1 MEIIDI
7 VYLFFF
13 TIMIFSSV
21 LWLLV
26 YIVHRDE
33 VYLSPEPSELPS
45 VTFLVPAY
53 NEEEYISDTISS
65 ILDVDY
71 PDEKFEVIAI
81 NDGSTDSTLSKLK
94 EFKNRITIIDKENTG
109 KADSMNQALA
119 QVETDLLVSMDADS
133 YPEKDFLR
141 QIVGYFEREGVKAVT
156 PALKVRNPSN
166 WVEKVQWTEYIF
178 QIFLR
183 KIFAMFDVQYVLPGP
198 GSIYKA
204 DYVKEIGGWN
214 EDTLTEDMEIAFRIF
229 SKGWR
234 LDNTTNAYVH
244 TEPEPTLRQLFRQRI
259 RWYRGYIENL
269 WKYTGLIG
277 DRRHG
282 NLGMFFLPF
291 SVSWI
296 LLVVFFTGHF
306 LYNTANIFWS
316 VIQTYMLTGELML
329 SMNLGIQSLTFF
341 HLFVVYFVLIGIGII
356 LLSLRVTEEPIRP
369 WKRKTHYAMFLAIYA
384 MLFAGFWMAAIGEH
398 LLSGD
403 RQW

>member
-1 MEIIDI
+1 MEFIDI